1 MEPGFALFS
10 PNFLA
15 VSHNGPIYSIKY
27 SGLCV
32 YYRGM
37 CQLTELLAA
46 VTVGHSCAGG
56 QTPASAAQ
64 DCEAASS
71 TLGPSPCWG
80 VQIVQGCFLPWC
92 QSLRCRTRSWIAQ
105 DLAQEICSVWRN
117 WPYLEHWL
125 NSPCKS
131 CGMRGLKAAPGSVVY
146 CRSSWL
152 HLFPHNFFLF
162 IFFFC
167 FVHLANRT
175 GHTNLEWCS
184 LVTPNVRWISTKS
197 NETLKRKPSRWV
209 WECRQGHGVL
219 QQLSR
224 LGPLSLGSRKDV
236 CIKAG
241 LCVKFAF
248 MEAAL
253 TSWEPSF
260 GTPGIMQGLSEGTT
274 IISLHNLLH
283 HYHITT

>member
-152 HLFPHNFFLF
+152 HLFPHNFVLF
-162 IFFFC
+162 IFFFALSTWLTE
-167 FVHLANRT
+167 LATLTWSGDLWSLRT
-175 GHTNLEWCS
+175 FAESQQSQTKLWKES
-184 LVTPNVRWISTKS
+184 LAGGFENAA
-197 NETLKRKPSRWV
+197 
-209 WECRQGHGVL
+209 
-219 QQLSR
+219 
-224 LGPLSLGSRKDV
+224 KD
-236 CIKAG
+236 
-241 LCVKFAF
+241 
-248 MEAAL
+248 M
-253 TSWEPSF
+253 
-260 GTPGIMQGLSEGTT
+260 GLSNNSHG
-274 IISLHNLLH
+274 
-283 HYHITT
+283 